1 MQRIQKRTI
10 MPTKQRRY
18 SVKTKEA
25 KQILNKASAS
35 TKLDLE
41 ALFGGKATVEVVES
55 EVGFIYLIGGKSLL
69 FKAGDKVL
77 PTLHFTE
84 FIAKAPK
91 VVVDMG
97 AVPYVCK
104 GATVMAPG
112 IVRIEG
118 EFGKGDLVGVVD
130 MKFGKALGLGETLMD
145 TATAKATKKGPIVK
159 TLHWVSDKIWDQIKT
174 ISE

>member
-25 KQILNKASAS
+25 KQILNEASAS

-69 FKAGDKVL
+69 F
-77 PTLHFTE
+77 
-84 FIAKAPK
+84 
-91 VVVDMG
+91 
-97 AVPYVCK
+97 
-104 GATVMAPG
+104 
-112 IVRIEG
+112 
-118 EFGKGDLVGVVD
+118 
-130 MKFGKALGLGETLMD
+130 
-145 TATAKATKKGPIVK
+145 
-159 TLHWVSDKIWDQIKT
+159 
-174 ISE
+174 